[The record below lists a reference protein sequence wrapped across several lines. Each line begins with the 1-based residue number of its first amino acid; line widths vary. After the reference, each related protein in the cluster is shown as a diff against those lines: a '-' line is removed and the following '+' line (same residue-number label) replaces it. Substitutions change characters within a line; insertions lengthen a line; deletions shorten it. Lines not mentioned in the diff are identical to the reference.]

1 MKRNSRTGLFLTVM
15 LAAPLLASTF
25 ASRRQGPELIPATI
39 QASEF
44 AAAEKKGS
52 DNRPLN
58 LRASAPMPAHFEAF
72 KIQGRKSIAELE
84 SRLGADAFTA
94 VLKINRTD
102 KKHLRTADLLF
113 IPDAGVDLLSIAPF
127 PTQLEVAR
135 TIPKLLLVSRRVQ
148 AFGAFESG
156 RLVRWGPTS
165 TGKKSTPTPAGLYH
179 TNWKAKLKRSSINQ
193 SWILPWCFNLD
204 DLTGVSFHQFDLPGY
219 PASHGCV
226 RLLEEDAKWIYE
238 WADQWTRSKAD
249 DAVVAYGTP
258 VLIFGEFAYGEQ
270 PAWKRLADDPAAAAV
285 SVEESEAALN
295 QHLTTIAIKSPV
307 RRPSADG
314 AVTSSSAV
322 AALPN

>member
-1 MKRNSRTGLFLTVM
+1 
-15 LAAPLLASTF
+15 
-25 ASRRQGPELIPATI
+25 
-39 QASEF
+39 
-44 AAAEKKGS
+44 
-52 DNRPLN
+52 
-58 LRASAPMPAHFEAF
+58 
-72 KIQGRKSIAELE
+72 
-84 SRLGADAFTA
+84 
-94 VLKINRTD
+94 
-102 KKHLRTADLLF
+102 
-113 IPDAGVDLLSIAPF
+113 
-127 PTQLEVAR
+127 
-135 TIPKLLLVSRRVQ
+135 
-148 AFGAFESG
+148 
-156 RLVRWGPTS
+156 
-165 TGKKSTPTPAGLYH
+165 
-179 TNWKAKLKRSSINQ
+179 
-193 SWILPWCFNLD
+193 
-204 DLTGVSFHQFDLPGY
+204 VSFHQFDLPGY